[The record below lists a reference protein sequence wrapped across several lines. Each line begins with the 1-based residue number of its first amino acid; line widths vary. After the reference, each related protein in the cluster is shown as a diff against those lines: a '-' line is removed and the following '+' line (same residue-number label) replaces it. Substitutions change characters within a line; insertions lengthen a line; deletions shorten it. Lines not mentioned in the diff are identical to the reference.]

1 MTTTHTTHTTP
12 PSPPASPPAT
22 PPGATES
29 RRGQTA
35 GFVTRSIA
43 FVVDAVVIAWTWT
56 ASRFVIRAVW
66 ALVFL
71 EPEALE
77 RGNGR
82 GVVPEVTS
90 SLTSLEG
97 SSTFGAVLLG
107 VIILGYLTLG
117 WWLFGRTVGYL
128 VAGIRVVDRRGL
140 QPRLTRS
147 LLRAVMY
154 PVSVVFV
161 VGLVWVAFSPT
172 RRSWPDWVARTWVL
186 YDWDAHPHTDYD
198 DNPLPPRT
206 AATAPT
212 P

>member
-1 MTTTHTTHTTP
+1 
-12 PSPPASPPAT
+12 
-22 PPGATES
+22 
-29 RRGQTA
+29 
-35 GFVTRSIA
+35 VTRSTA

-71 EPEALE
+71 EPEALQQRE
-77 RGNGR
+77 RR
-82 GVVPEVTS
+82 GVFPEVTS
-90 SLTSLEG
+90 SLTSLEA
-97 SSTFGAVLLG
+97 SSAFEVVLLV
-107 VIILGYLTLG
+107 VIVLGYLTLG

-140 QPRLTRS
+140 QPRFTRS

-154 PVSVVFV
+154 PVSVAFV

-212 P
+212 A

>member
-1 MTTTHTTHTTP
+1 MTATRATP
-12 PSPPASPPAT
+12 PSPPPAGT
-22 PPGATES
+22 TES

-71 EPEALE
+71 EPEALD
-77 RGNGR
+77 RQGR
-82 GVVPEVTS
+82 DVVPELSNPLT
-90 SLTSLEG
+90 SLTSVEG
-97 SSTFGAVLLG
+97 NSIFGVALLV
-107 VIILGYLTLG
+107 VIVLGYFTLG

-140 QPRLTRS
+140 QPRFTRS

-154 PVSVVFV
+154 PVSVAFV

-186 YDWDAHPHTDYD
+186 YDWDAHAHTDYD